1 MGENKHIKEL
11 DALTKKYVQEIEEK
25 SPSLDFTDN
34 LMESILKIQKSDV
47 FKATPLISKKIWL
60 LISGVILSLFFIPF
74 KPTENSIT
82 NKIPE
87 IDLSFLNKIQI
98 PNLFESFSIS
108 NTVLYVVLFFG
119 LMIIAQIAFLKNHF
133 DKKFQ

>member
-1 MGENKHIKEL
+1 MTREWT
-11 DALTKKYVQEIEEK
+11 ALAVEPVMDRPSRYSRFPPR
-25 SPSLDFTDN
+25 SP
-34 LMESILKIQKSDV
+34 DV